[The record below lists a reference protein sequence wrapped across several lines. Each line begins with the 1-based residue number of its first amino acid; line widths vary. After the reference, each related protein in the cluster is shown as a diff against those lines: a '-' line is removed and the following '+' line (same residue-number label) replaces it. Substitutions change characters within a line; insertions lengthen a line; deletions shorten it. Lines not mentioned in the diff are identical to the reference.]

1 MRKPIEKPIY
11 PERCLTN
18 WGAVLDVSKRIVVY
32 GRMDTGGVYV
42 HDPKAIDPAGQYL
55 DIDNIQ
61 LIWRVKRR
69 RL

>member
-1 MRKPIEKPIY
+1 
-11 PERCLTN
+11 
-18 WGAVLDVSKRIVVY
+18 LDVSKRIVVY